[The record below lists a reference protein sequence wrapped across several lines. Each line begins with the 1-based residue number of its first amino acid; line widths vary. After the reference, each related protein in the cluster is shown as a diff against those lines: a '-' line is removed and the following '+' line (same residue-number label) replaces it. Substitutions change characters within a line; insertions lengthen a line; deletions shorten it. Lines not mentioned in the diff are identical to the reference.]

1 MSAVEGDASEAR
13 DAGRGLRSV
22 GARARGVGE
31 AVLVAA
37 VPILLALIANG
48 ILIAAIGRDPF
59 SFYADMAD
67 RGLIQ
72 WQGLQESLIHSSPLL
87 LIAAG
92 LIVAFRANL
101 WNLGA
106 DGQFLLAAA
115 FTAGFAPTL
124 LDAFGI
130 WPMLIATMVIAA
142 IVGGAWTIIPAF
154 LRGRYG
160 VNEIITTLMMSFI
173 GIGVANVLV
182 KGPFRT
188 DVGGVARTDTVPFDE
203 RFPLLFG
210 TRIHFGFVI
219 GIVAILAVHLLMT
232 RTSLGLRL
240 RILGANPRA
249 ALHAGLNPV
258 RLTIVAFVISGALV
272 GLAGSVEI
280 LGVQGGFRADFNP
293 AYGLLVIPL
302 VFLARLNAIGSLVL
316 VIAFSAV
323 LIGGQSAA
331 REQEITSDIMLLL
344 VGLILLFMAVTEYL
358 RVRWGGRM
366 RFLTPELAERLR
378 PGEPERAPEEARP
391 PIGAGEVGEA
401 GR

>member
-1 MSAVEGDASEAR
+1 MSAVRAR
-13 DAGRGLRSV
+13 AGRI
-22 GARARGVGE
+22 AE
-31 AVLVAA
+31 ATVVAVVPIVLALVA
-37 VPILLALIANG
+37 VG
-48 ILIAAIGRDPF
+48 ILIAALGRDPF
-59 SFYADMAD
+59 SFYSDMFQ
-67 RGLIQ
+67 RGLFE
-72 WQGLQESLIHSSPLL
+72 WQGFQESIIRSAPLL

-106 DGQFLLAAA
+106 DGQFLLGAAL
-115 FTAGFAPTL
+115 TAGFAPSLFSALGT
-124 LDAFGI
+124 
-130 WPMLIATMVIAA
+130 WPMLIITMIVAA
-142 IVGGAWTIIPAF
+142 LIGAAWTLIPAL

-160 VNEIITTLMMSFI
+160 VNEIVTTLMMSFI

-188 DVGGVARTDTVPFDE
+188 DTGGVARTDVVGFDD

-210 TRIHFGFVI
+210 TRIHFGFVVAVAA
-219 GIVAILAVHLLMT
+219 IVGVHLLMT

-258 RLTIVAFVISGALV
+258 TLTVVAFALSGALV
-272 GLAGSVEI
+272 GLSGAIEI
-280 LGVQGGFRADFNP
+280 LGVQGSFRADFNP

-316 VIAFSAV
+316 VIGFSV
-323 LIGGQSAA
+323 IQIGGESAA
-331 REQEITSDIMLLL
+331 READITSDILYVI

-358 RVRWGGRM
+358 RVRRGERTRFVPPEVVERVRGGDD
-366 RFLTPELAERLR
+366 PGGSER
-378 PGEPERAPEEARP
+378 EPRSRRAPREV
-391 PIGAGEVGEA
+391 GAGE
-401 GR
+401 